1 MKATSREGYEFIKPQ
16 IAPVKRSIIEA
27 MKTMKSVE
35 YTVNKE
41 IRVADYAGNRY
52 QISKLIPMIYH
63 ETVGKRLSEMVKEG
77 MLEEIGVNKG
87 VHNINITVFQL
98 TKNYR

>member
-1 MKATSREGYEFIKPQ
+1 MKATSKEGYEFIKPRISPIVQ
-16 IAPVKRSIIEA
+16 SIIEG
-27 MKTMKSVE
+27 MKHLKNVE
-35 YTVNKE
+35 YQNDNGVFTS
-41 IRVADYAGNRY
+41 DYCGNRY
-52 QISKLIPMIYH
+52 QISQTVPDVYH

-77 MLEEIGVNKG
+77 ILEEIGVNKG